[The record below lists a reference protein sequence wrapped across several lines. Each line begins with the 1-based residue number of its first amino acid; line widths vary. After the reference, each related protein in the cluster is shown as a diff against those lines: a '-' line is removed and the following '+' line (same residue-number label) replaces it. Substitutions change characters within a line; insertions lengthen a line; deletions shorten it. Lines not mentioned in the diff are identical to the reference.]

1 MRRSHVIAL
10 AAVATV
16 LVALVGGA
24 WAYDRSR
31 HDTIASGV
39 KVGGV
44 DVGGL
49 TPAQAQARLERRLL
63 DPLMEPIV
71 VERGTRS
78 WRLTAKEA
86 RIAADVRGSVD
97 AAMQRGRDGNFL
109 TRGWREATGGSVA
122 ANLPPELTYD
132 DRAIV
137 RLLDRVRRVV
147 DKPAKDAS
155 VTFTGNSVSVAPV
168 PSKNGRKLKAAAL
181 HKNIRAAIVAP
192 GADRTFVARTRP
204 VKAKVTTADLGRRYP
219 TLVTVNRDGFKL
231 TLFKNLKPVKTYP
244 IAVGQ
249 IGLETPAGLY
259 AIQNKQVNPTWNVPN
274 SDWAGDLAGKS
285 IPPGP
290 DNPLKARWMG
300 IYAGAGIHGT
310 SDGGSLG
317 SAASHGCVRMA
328 VPDVIDL
335 YDRVAVGTPVYIA

>member
-1 MRRSHVIAL
+1 MRRSRVIAL
-10 AAVATV
+10 VAVVT
-16 LVALVGGA
+16 LVIALVGGA
-24 WAYDRSR
+24 WASDRGR
-31 HDTIASGV
+31 QDTIASGV

-49 TPAQAQARLERRLL
+49 TADQARARLERRLL
-63 DPLMEPIV
+63 DPLQEPIV
-71 VERGTRS
+71 IERGTRS

-86 RIAADVRGSVD
+86 RIAADIQGSVD
-97 AAMQRGRDGNFL
+97 AAMERGRDGNFL
-109 TRGWREATGGSVA
+109 TRSWREATGGSVA
-122 ANLPPELTYD
+122 ANLRPELTYD
-132 DRAIV
+132 DRAVV

-155 VTFTGNSVSVAPV
+155 VTFTGNSVAPV
-168 PSKNGRKLKAAAL
+168 PAKNGRRLKAAAL
-181 HKNIRAAIVAP
+181 HDDIRAAIVAP
-192 GADRTFVARTRP
+192 GADRTFAARTRT
-204 VKAKVTTADLGRRYP
+204 VKAKVTTAELGRKYP
-219 TLVTVNRDGFKL
+219 TLITVNRGGFRL

-249 IGLETPAGLY
+249 VGLETPAGLY
-259 AIQNKQVNPTWNVPN
+259 AIQDKQVDPTWNVPN

-290 DNPLKARWMG
+290 ENPLKARWMG
-300 IYAGAGIHGT
+300 IFAGAGIHGT
-310 SDGGSLG
+310 SDDGSLG